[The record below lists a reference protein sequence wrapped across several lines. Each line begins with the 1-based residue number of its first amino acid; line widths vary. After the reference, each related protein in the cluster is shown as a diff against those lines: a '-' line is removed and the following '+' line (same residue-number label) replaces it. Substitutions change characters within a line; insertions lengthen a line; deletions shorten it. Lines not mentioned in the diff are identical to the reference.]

1 MRPAAPRNWPAR
13 SEIKVVLP
21 APFGPSRPKM
31 PPALAALLRALA
43 AEEKQFFRDV
53 NAAQRAWAC

>member
-1 MRPAAPRNWPAR
+1 MIRGRDAFA
-13 SEIKVVLP
+13 
-21 APFGPSRPKM
+21 

-53 NAAQRAWAC
+53 DAAQRAWAC